1 MQCVVPR
8 PFLHPSR
15 AEQVLN
21 EGTEKHGIKYYAE
34 NRSRWCT
41 MNPFNSKTILTVLW
55 LTFAITLPVLA
66 QTATNAD
73 DLS

>member
-1 MQCVVPR
+1 
-8 PFLHPSR
+8 
-15 AEQVLN
+15 
-21 EGTEKHGIKYYAE
+21 
-34 NRSRWCT
+34 